1 MLLLVFSP
9 VAIWL
14 LITLSIFVW
23 PKLKEIF
30 VGMGEGAPLP
40 GITQFALAST
50 RWLVAVQILLM
61 LGLAAAA
68 FVYVAGPRVALWC
81 RGRRFP
87 FADWLAWQIPWK
99 RKRLVRTFS
108 ATLGVL
114 LDGGVPEA
122 EAVRLAADC
131 TANEIAR
138 RRAGRVTAALQQGRK
153 LQEAV
158 GAFDDAGEFR
168 WRLTNAC
175 HARDG
180 FLRALNGWHEALD
193 AKSFQQE
200 EAAAHVI
207 TSGLVLFNGFV
218 VALTAIAVFAALISI
233 IERAAAW

>member
-1 MLLLVFSP
+1 VTVEVLF
-9 VAIWL
+9 
-14 LITLSIFVW
+14 
-23 PKLKEIF
+23 
-30 VGMGEGAPLP
+30 
-40 GITQFALAST
+40 
-50 RWLVAVQILLM
+50 M
-61 LGLAAAA
+61 LGLCVAA
-68 FVYVAGPRVALWC
+68 FVYVAGPRVSAWC
-81 RGRRFP
+81 HGRLYP
-87 FADWLAWQIPWK
+87 FADWLAWHIPWK

-138 RRAGRVTAALQQGRK
+138 RRAGRVTSALQQGVK

-158 GAFDDAGEFR
+158 AGFDDAGEFR
-168 WRLTNAC
+168 WRLANAC

-193 AKSFQQE
+193 AKAFQQE
-200 EAAAHVI
+200 EATAHVV

-218 VALTAIAVFAALISI
+218 VALTAAAVFIALIAVM
-233 IERAAAW
+233 ERAATW